1 MVKHHEAIVH
11 FPIALII
18 TTFIFG
24 IIGLVYKREL
34 FKEIIFWNILV
45 SLLTCIGALYT
56 GFGEQD
62 EVTDFRLREILELH
76 QRNAYFM
83 LIGITGLTAWMA
95 FRRKIMDRMEYSA
108 WMSLFFIISASV
120 AYQGFIG
127 HQMSR
132 KQTEQIIQMHVSK
145 PKVPSEEAA
154 TNWNF

>member
-45 SLLTCIGALYT
+45 SFVTCVGALYT

-62 EVTDFRLREILELH
+62 EVSDFRLKEILELH

-83 LIGITGLTAWMA
+83 LIGIAALTGWMA
-95 FRRKIMDRMEYSA
+95 FRRKIMDRMEYAA
-108 WMSLFFIISASV
+108 WMSLFFITSASV
-120 AYQGFIG
+120 AYQGYIG

-132 KQTEQIIQMHVSK
+132 KQTEQIIQMQVSK
-145 PKVPSEEAA
+145 PKVQSQEAEA
-154 TNWNF
+154 NWNF